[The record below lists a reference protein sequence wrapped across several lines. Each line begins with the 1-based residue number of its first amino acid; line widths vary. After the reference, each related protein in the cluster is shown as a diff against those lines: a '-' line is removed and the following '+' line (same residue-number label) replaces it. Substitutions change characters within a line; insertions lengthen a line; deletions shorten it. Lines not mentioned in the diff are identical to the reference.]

1 VAEIRCEDPCT
12 DLYRPHRT
20 DPATM
25 DRPRRDGSN
34 EEARSGSREAS
45 ETFADLTVHDLSLVS
60 EEEEES
66 DVDTGEDSSG
76 SREASSPFAR
86 LTMQELDL
94 LTEGSD
100 TESDGGGTS
109 MQGNVGSED
118 GKSQGLQV
126 GQDGSGPTYNGRPIF
141 KPGAFSLP
149 PGLVSVVI
157 ALAT

>member
-1 VAEIRCEDPCT
+1 MAETRFDEPCT
-12 DLYRPHRT
+12 DLCRPHRT
-20 DPATM
+20 YPATM
-25 DRPRRDGSN
+25 DRLRRDGDN

-76 SREASSPFAR
+76 SREASSSFAR

-109 MQGNVGSED
+109 MDGNIGSADSE
-118 GKSQGLQV
+118 SEGLQL
-126 GQDGSGPTYNGRPIF
+126 GQDGSGPTYNGSPIF